1 MTMLNKTRPVQI
13 VRGVVANVALVAGYA
28 SFVKHFTPSAGLV
41 LFVLAVVVASFEV
54 AVCLPG
60 RPTHDRDR
68 KVFDARS

>member
-60 RPTHDRDR
+60 RPTHDRDP
-68 KVFDARS
+68 KAFDARS